1 MKRILFAC
9 AENKKRSQMAEA
21 IFNNLSK
28 SAQATSA
35 GTSPA
40 KEIDPLTIQVLNE
53 IDIKPKILAPK
64 LLENSDLD
72 SADIIVSFGCLVP
85 GMFPK
90 DKFREWLVDD
100 PKTIEEYRKV
110 RDEIREKVKT
120 LISEVT

>member
-1 MKRILFAC
+1 
-9 AENKKRSQMAEA
+9 MAEA